1 MIRRWMKRS
10 GKEILKSQNG
20 FILVAA
26 LTLLSALTLVG
37 ATAYIL
43 SSTDIKIGANFRNNQ
58 MVLQVAMAGAERAR
72 QIIREANATS
82 TDPASLSE
90 ELAARVGVNGQ
101 LNDPLSTT
109 DDLNVITGNT
119 SSASMAVGNA
129 TVSNRV
135 YLTNDTQELP
145 VATGWLSTTD
155 TNKRALITS
164 IATGPGN
171 SKAIVQT
178 VVEVFPM
185 VSSPATIYTK
195 GDVTGNGSSLTISGN
210 DACNG
215 GTNLGS
221 AYAKGHWNPSGSP
234 TLSGNPAQPV
244 EEGTLDL
251 DIAGMI
257 SQLKGSANY
266 TLTDDINNA
275 TYGSETS
282 YKTVYS
288 NTSSPPNVNGL
299 TLNGVTGW
307 GILIVEGNLTLG
319 GGFTW
324 NGIILATGSVTL
336 NGGGGPNAINIQGQL
351 LSGTSTITDV
361 TLNGSN
367 TITYNSCYVKKATAQ
382 APLNVLSWK
391 QNF

>member
-1 MIRRWMKRS
+1 MIRERITKL
-10 GKEILKSQNG
+10 ILHSSLGSERG
-20 FILVAA
+20 FLLIAA

-58 MVLQVAMAGAERAR
+58 MVLQVAMAGAERGRESLR
-72 QIIREANATS
+72 QRNATS
-82 TDPASLSE
+82 TNTDSFSD
-90 ELAARVGVNGQ
+90 ELAALVGSNMT

-109 DDLNVITGNT
+109 DDVAI
-119 SSASMAVGNA
+119 ASGTMNSNQ
-129 TVSNRV
+129 VSYVV
-135 YLTNDTQELP
+135 YVTNDTLDSN
-145 VATGWLSTTD
+145 GWLSTTD
-155 TNKRALITS
+155 SNKRALITS
-164 IATGPGN
+164 IATGPDN

-195 GDVTGNGSSLTISGN
+195 GDVTGNGTSLTISGN

-221 AYAKGHWNPSGSP
+221 VYAKGDWNPSGNP

-244 EEGTLDL
+244 EFGTLDL
-251 DIAGMI
+251 DIAGMV
-257 SQLKGSANY
+257 SQLKGSATY
-266 TLTDDINNA
+266 TLTQDINNA
-275 TYGSETS
+275 TYGSSSSFTS
-282 YKTVYS
+282 VYS
-288 NTSSPPNVNGL
+288 NTSSPNNVNGL
-299 TLNGVTGW
+299 TLNGVTGY
-307 GILIVEGNLTLG
+307 GILIVEGDLILG

-361 TLNGSN
+361 TVNGSN

-391 QNF
+391 QNY